1 MADIS
6 ETKPQKPFPWPLG
19 LILLTLLG
27 LMVVLMWAWSQEDY
41 GLILYS
47 LWIAVCSFLPG
58 ISVVV
63 IVGSLVQMRLRP
75 FLSSVS
81 LVFGGSILMA
91 CIWIF
96 QKIVGNAE
104 GFLK

>member
-19 LILLTLLG
+19 LVLLTPLG
-27 LMVVLMWAWSQEDY
+27 LMVVLAWAWSQEDY
-41 GLILYS
+41 GLIFYF
-47 LWIAVCSFLPG
+47 LWIAICSFLPG
-58 ISVVV
+58 ISIVVMM
-63 IVGSLVQMRLRP
+63 GSLVQMRCRP
-75 FLSSVS
+75 FLSSLS
-81 LVFGGSILMA
+81 LVFGGGTLIA

-104 GFLK
+104 GF